1 MSLRLQCLDCS
12 CIIWKEA
19 QHRWLFSEFWPTVDS
34 YDRLHLLQNISRVR
48 AIACRFGVPLEI
60 LWPNATQREVSQ
72 AWKECFCKIIYNCTG
87 SIMRSG
93 GCREWERHGKRN
105 TSVEWQ
111 YTNRKF
117 TYEILKKIKNHW
129 IIKIMFRKKS
139 SSGSASLN
147 FRQYYRSIVIEKAL
161 CWKI

>member
-1 MSLRLQCLDCS
+1 
-12 CIIWKEA
+12 
-19 QHRWLFSEFWPTVDS
+19 
-34 YDRLHLLQNISRVR
+34 
-48 AIACRFGVPLEI
+48 
-60 LWPNATQREVSQ
+60 
-72 AWKECFCKIIYNCTG
+72 
-87 SIMRSG
+87 MRSG
-93 GCREWERHGKRN
+93 GCREWERRGKRN

-117 TYEILKKIKNHW
+117 TYEILKKIKNQW

-161 CWKI
+161 C